1 MAIREGDEQKLAD
14 KKTRDDAERVR
25 NLPPPQSRK
34 ESEVMKRV
42 RDTDI
47 EGDN

>member
-1 MAIREGDEQKLAD
+1 MAIRKGDEQKLAD
-14 KKTRDDAERVR
+14 KKTSDDAERVR
-25 NLPPPQSRK
+25 KLPPPQSQK
-34 ESEVMKRV
+34 ESDVMKQV